1 MKRRRLL
8 LILLASVA
16 SIALAF
22 FIWPRER
29 EPEYNGV
36 PLSKWLERY
45 GAAYGEDEP
54 ARPAGA
60 ILQIGTNALPFLLRW
75 IQYEAPGWRKQLD
88 RLYASLPV
96 SMQNIRVL
104 RALLYDGA
112 ERRAELSVTAF
123 SVLGSKASSAADD
136 LLRLALAENPRAPNT
151 QRRATAALMNM
162 TQAAPARDYF
172 DTLRIR

>member
-1 MKRRRLL
+1 MRRRRIF
-8 LILLASVA
+8 LILSGCLAAVT
-16 SIALAF
+16 LAI
-22 FIWPRER
+22 FIWPGAR

-96 SMQNIRVL
+96 SIQNIRLL

-112 ERRAELSVTAF
+112 ERRAELSVRAF
-123 SVLGSKASSAADD
+123 SILGSKASSAADD

-172 DTLRIR
+172 DNLRVR